1 MRPFPPFGWTW
12 IGRSLLLR
20 RGSVLAIAGMTATIY
35 VAGLG
40 FPIATQLIVDT
51 IVSRG
56 ADPALILFGAAALL
70 AIAMEAF
77 VTHRRQKLVI
87 DLGGFL
93 DRRIARHV
101 FAHLM
106 RVRVDGAGFRAG
118 ETLNHFQ
125 QAVKIRDFTL
135 FQVPSAVFDAG
146 AAIVSLA
153 LAFYYDLVVGLALV
167 IACPLVA
174 LAARKQVGG
183 FGAAMEAHYLS
194 INARQNVLSE
204 TVNGLGTVKAL
215 ALEAA
220 RMRRWN
226 VVTARMLAN
235 LRAIMDMQRHLM
247 VRAQIA
253 SRGLTVLVVGLGCWR
268 LLEGELTIGGLLA
281 LQLLAG
287 RVTGTVLMSGALYE
301 GFKEVDVALKQVRA
315 FLAQPREA
323 ARVHPPAR
331 SFVADGITVSRV
343 SLTYPG
349 RERPALCDISLA
361 LPERGVVALVGRNG
375 SGKSTL
381 VRLLIGLQR
390 EYEGTVT
397 IGGRDL
403 RDYDPRWLRGRIGIV
418 DQDTVLFSGTIR
430 DNLASG
436 ARADDA
442 ALREA
447 LRFAGALDFVEALP
461 QGLDTEVTEGGRS
474 LSGGQRQRL
483 SIARAVIRD
492 PAIALFDEPTAFLDA
507 EAAIALEK
515 RLEAWGRQRLTI
527 LVTHHLAAARGADR
541 ILVLDEGILVG
552 DGTHAQ
558 LLAGA
563 PRYASLWA
571 DYARSL
577 EQAAG

>member
-1 MRPFPPFGWTW
+1 MRTFPPFGWTW

-20 RGSVLAIAGMTATIY
+20 RGSVLVIAVMTAIIY
-35 VAGLG
+35 LAGLG
-40 FPIATQLIVDT
+40 FPIATQMIVDT

-56 ADPALILFGAAALL
+56 ADPMLILLGVAALL
-70 AIAMEAF
+70 AIAVEAF
-77 VTHRRQKLVI
+77 VTHWRQKLVI

-93 DRRIARHV
+93 DQRIARHV

-125 QAVKIRDFTL
+125 QVVKIRDFAL
-135 FQVPSAVFDAG
+135 FRVPNTVFDAG
-146 AAIVSLA
+146 AAVVSLA
-153 LAFYYDLVVGLALV
+153 LAFYYDPVVGLALV
-167 IACPLVA
+167 VACPLVA
-174 LAARKQVGG
+174 WTARKQVGG
-183 FGAAMEAHYLS
+183 FGTAMEAHYLS

-215 ALEAA
+215 ALEAE

-226 VVTARMLAN
+226 AVTARMLAN
-235 LRAIMDMQRHLM
+235 LRGIMDMNRHLM

-281 LQLLAG
+281 LQLVAG

-323 ARVHPPAR
+323 ARMHPPAR
-331 SFVADGITVSRV
+331 SFAAGSIALSRV

-349 RERPALCDISLA
+349 REQPALHKISLT

-430 DNLASG
+430 DNLAGG

-461 QGLDTEVTEGGRS
+461 QGLDTSVTEGGRS

-507 EAAIALEK
+507 EAAIALEQ

-552 DGTHAQ
+552 DGTHEQ
-558 LLAGA
+558 LIVGA